1 MTKQL
6 AFRSANRKPDFAA
19 RIHIGQPDIQC
30 KFLTIGAAWQRD
42 GGGLYIKL
50 TGKKLVD
57 APIYL
62 FPTDEPKTA
71 DQR

>member
-19 RIHIGQPDIQC
+19 RIRIGQADTQG
-30 KFLTIGAAWQRD
+30 KFMTIGAAWQRD

-50 TGKKLVD
+50 TGKQIVD
-57 APIYL
+57 TPIYL
-62 FPTDEPKTA
+62 FPTDEPKPP
-71 DQR
+71 DRR